1 MSDRESAIADA
12 LRNVWRRHR
21 DSVIDDLGELIADLE
36 RWNSGARH
44 NGLATDI
51 RRRAHRILGSLTMVG
66 RSERAVDLRVIE
78 SRADD
83 DLGSYATEVV
93 DRVHDLLVHLRED
106 V

>member
-1 MSDRESAIADA
+1 MTEREAAVEQA
-12 LRNVWRRHR
+12 LRAVWLRHR
-21 DSVIDDLGELIADLE
+21 DAVIADLRELVDSIE

-44 NGLATDI
+44 DGLATDI

-66 RSERAVDLRVIE
+66 RSERAADLRVIE

-83 DLGSYATEVV
+83 DLGPYATEVV
-93 DRVHDLLVHLRED
+93 DHVHDLLVHLRED